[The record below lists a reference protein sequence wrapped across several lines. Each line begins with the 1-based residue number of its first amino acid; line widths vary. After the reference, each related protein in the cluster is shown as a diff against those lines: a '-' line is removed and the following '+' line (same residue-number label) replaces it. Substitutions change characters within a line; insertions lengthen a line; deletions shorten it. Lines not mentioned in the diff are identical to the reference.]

1 MSSTPSPCL
10 PASPLQSEKAKR
22 YDRQLRLWGD
32 HGQAALERSSVCL
45 VNATALGTEILK
57 SLVLPGVG
65 SFTILDPAP
74 VSPQDAG
81 SNFFLTG
88 ESVGQPRAE
97 VAARLLL
104 ELNHEVRGETRQES
118 VEQALAT
125 DPDYFSAFSLVV
137 TAGLEEKSLLLLA
150 RRCEEANVP
159 LLAARVAGFFGYL
172 RLQVREHAV
181 VETHPDAVAPDL
193 RLDQPWPALLDW
205 LDHEADRM
213 ESMDLKEH
221 GHTPYLVILHSAL
234 RVWAAEH
241 GGGFPRNYAEKKQLR
256 AAVLAGVRRREE
268 EPELAEDEENF
279 EEAGKA
285 VNTAVVRTVVP
296 DNTRAIIQDPAAE
309 NISTSSSNFWI
320 LAHALKEFVAKE
332 DRLPV
337 SGVVPDMF
345 SDSERFIKLQN
356 LYREKAGQ
364 DADIVLRKVQQVL
377 ESLGRQSITELEVRR
392 FCREARQLR
401 VQRGC
406 SIASELANFKL
417 PEDPESDALYYLA
430 LRAVDQ
436 YIAQFGHQPGL
447 TPADI
452 ELDVGRL
459 RGLVGGMLTHMGVTS
474 PPHGLDERVHEICRY
489 GGAELHSVAAF
500 LGGVAAHEVIKLLTG
515 QFLPMDNL
523 VLYNAVTGSVSTFQ
537 LGR

>member
-1 MSSTPSPCL
+1 MSLC
-10 PASPLQSEKAKR
+10 
-22 YDRQLRLWGD
+22 
-32 HGQAALERSSVCL
+32 
-45 VNATALGTEILK
+45 
-57 SLVLPGVG
+57 
-65 SFTILDPAP
+65 
-74 VSPQDAG
+74 
-81 SNFFLTG
+81 
-88 ESVGQPRAE
+88 
-97 VAARLLL
+97 
-104 ELNHEVRGETRQES
+104 
-118 VEQALAT
+118 
-125 DPDYFSAFSLVV
+125 
-137 TAGLEEKSLLLLA
+137 
-150 RRCEEANVP
+150 
-159 LLAARVAGFFGYL
+159 
-172 RLQVREHAV
+172 
-181 VETHPDAVAPDL
+181 
-193 RLDQPWPALLDW
+193 
-205 LDHEADRM
+205 
-213 ESMDLKEH
+213 
-221 GHTPYLVILHSAL
+221 SAL

-268 EPELAEDEENF
+268 EPEVAEDEENF

-337 SGVVPDMF
+337 CNVQSCVSHCSSTAQVSGVVPDMF

-377 ESLGRQSITELEVRR
+377 ESLGRQTDSITELEVRR

-436 YIAQFGHQPGL
+436 YIAQVPTF
-447 TPADI
+447 D
-452 ELDVGRL
+452 
-459 RGLVGGMLTHMGVTS
+459 
-474 PPHGLDERVHEICRY
+474 
-489 GGAELHSVAAF
+489 
-500 LGGVAAHEVIKLLTG
+500 LLK
-515 QFLPMDNL
+515 DN
-523 VLYNAVTGSVSTFQ
+523 SK
-537 LGR
+537 